1 MLRGVATTAV
11 AISDRAFPGRGWAIL
26 SGVVSIIASIVVL
39 AWPFDSIVI
48 MALVVGSWLIIIGVM
63 EMVAGF
69 SMRRDAKKAEHTITG
84 AQPDARQAHVPPRPA
99 V

>member
-1 MLRGVATTAV
+1 
-11 AISDRAFPGRGWAIL
+11 L

-48 MALVVGSWLIIIGVM
+48 MALVVGIWLIIIGVM

-69 SMRRDAKKAEHTITG
+69 SMRRDVKKAEHTITG
-84 AQPDARQAHVPPRPA
+84 ARPDARPADVPPRPA

>member
-1 MLRGVATTAV
+1 MVQRLWTSVLVSGLLAV
-11 AISDRAFPGRGWAIL
+11 IL
-26 SGVVSIIASIVVL
+26 GVVIL

-48 MALVVGSWLIIIGVM
+48 MALVVGIWLIIIGVM

-69 SMRRDAKKAEHTITG
+69 TMRRDAKKVESKITG
-84 AQPDARQAHVPPRPA
+84 PRPDLPQAHMPPRSS